1 MSTMKT
7 PDSFSLDF
15 SLELVSKEPD
25 ERCWDAITEEIGA
38 PLDSHCDDFSTVAM
52 AEAEDEA
59 PAEKEEAKA
68 FDTDGSGNIDLEE
81 FKAMLFPGEERRKR
95 TPVIMV
101 NPSTAADALAVM
113 TTKRRKKC
121 VSAQKGRAT
130 QAMLYDKLQ
139 WRIASIFDKE
149 ARKEKR
155 APHMRVNTHTQVLKA
170 ALYLIE
176 RAEARTNCREL

>member
-15 SLELVSKEPD
+15 SLELVSKETD

-113 TTKRRKKC
+113 TTKRRKK

-130 QAMLYDKLQ
+130 QAKLYDKLK
-139 WRIASIFDKE
+139 WRIASIFDEE

-155 APHMRVNTHTQVLKA
+155 APYMRVNTNTEALTA

-176 RAEARTNCREL
+176 RNEARTNCREL